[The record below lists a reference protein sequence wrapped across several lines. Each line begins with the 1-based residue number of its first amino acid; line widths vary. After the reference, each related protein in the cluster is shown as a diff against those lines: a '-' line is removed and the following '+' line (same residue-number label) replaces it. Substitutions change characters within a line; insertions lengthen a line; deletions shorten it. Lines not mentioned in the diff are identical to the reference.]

1 MCTSHLLKH
10 LQAFGRFTF
19 PLSHSLPRGIDVT
32 AKPLSKCVPLCRPTW
47 VHSVIPRKGVVVMV
61 VMVVMMMLMVVVVIG
76 GDGDGW

>member
-1 MCTSHLLKH
+1 MHKPFVETPSSIWTLHLSVE
-10 LQAFGRFTF
+10 
-19 PLSHSLPRGIDVT
+19 PLFSSGNRCNCKLII
-32 AKPLSKCVPLCRPTW
+32 SKCVPLCRPTW